1 MMEDNPRRLS
11 LPMPRLLPVTV
22 ACLGTLL
29 AVKSIALVRAAA
41 PATAPA
47 AAQPQTPPQP
57 QGQPQGQP
65 AGAQP
70 GAPKPGT
77 AAKPAPAARPAPAA
91 QQAAPPVAPA
101 PEQTPAAPV
110 AAATPA
116 PAAEQAPP
124 VSDSERAVL
133 LELRQRR
140 QELETRAQ
148 EAAARDAL
156 LAATERRIG
165 QRVEELKALQARLE
179 ALENNRRERD
189 DASWRGLVKVY
200 ETMKPRDAATI
211 MNDLDQTV
219 LLGVLDRMK
228 EAKAAAVLAAMLPD
242 RARQITTELAQHRQ
256 RANMPAR
263 PAVATTPPARGG

>member
-1 MMEDNPRRLS
+1 MDDAPRRIS
-11 LPMPRLLPVTV
+11 LPWPRLLPVTA
-22 ACLGTLL
+22 ACLGALL

-41 PATAPA
+41 PAAS
-47 AAQPQTPPQP
+47 
-57 QGQPQGQP
+57 
-65 AGAQP
+65 
-70 GAPKPGT
+70 
-77 AAKPAPAARPAPAA
+77 
-91 QQAAPPVAPA
+91 
-101 PEQTPAAPV
+101 TPAASTP

-116 PAAEQAPP
+116 AQTPPAQPAPAKSAPVAPQAATAPPPPAVPAAEQPAP
-124 VSDSERAVL
+124 VSESERALL

-140 QELETRAQ
+140 QELEARAQ

-179 ALENNRRERD
+179 ALENNRRDRD
-189 DASWRGLVKVY
+189 EASWRGLVKVY

-211 MNDLDQTV
+211 MNDLDQAV

-228 EAKAAAVLAAMLPD
+228 ESKAAAILAAMQPD

-256 RANMPAR
+256 RANTPAPPAPAPPTAAR
-263 PAVATTPPARGG
+263 PAAASTPSAPASNGG